1 MDPGNV
7 ANASCNF
14 FTTITK
20 KFNMPQIRKGDAV
33 SILND

>member
-14 FTTITK
+14 FTKITK
-20 KFNMPQIRKGDAV
+20 KFNMQQIEKGDAV
-33 SILND
+33 SILKD